1 MMWTTRPP
9 AKSSTPR
16 VLIQPFGPHTQ
27 CATTEYTT
35 IAHTGTKAIHAT
47 NLARSAIA
55 PLTNAAV
62 TIAKVN

>member
-1 MMWTTRPP
+1 LNSHPP
-9 AKSSTPR
+9 GA
-16 VLIQPFGPHTQ
+16 HTQ

-35 IAHTGTKAIHAT
+35 TVQIGTKTIQAE

-62 TIAKVN
+62 MMANVSWKVAKSSSGTEP